1 MKIGWLIYAIGVA
14 IFLIIYGRRIVLDW
28 MEELAWKKTG
38 NESSTD
44 TIWKVLLDRQIGLA
58 IIAGLL
64 SWLSLIALVILFG
77 GEKLK
82 KKKLANGNNL

>member
-28 MEELAWKKTG
+28 MEELEWKKTG

-44 TIWKVLLDRQIGLA
+44 TIWKVLLDRQIGFALFVS
-58 IIAGLL
+58 LF
-64 SWLSLIALVILFG
+64 SWLSLIVLVILFG
-77 GEKLK
+77 GEELK
-82 KKKLANGNNL
+82 KNKLANGNNL